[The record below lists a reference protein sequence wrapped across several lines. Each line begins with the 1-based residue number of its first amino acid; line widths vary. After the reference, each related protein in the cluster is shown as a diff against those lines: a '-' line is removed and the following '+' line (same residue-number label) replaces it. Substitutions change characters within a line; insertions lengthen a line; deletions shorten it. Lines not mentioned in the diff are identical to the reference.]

1 MSFNTGGY
9 MAKDWGERWGNVAR
23 EKGSNYL
30 GRSIYTIWD
39 EDGNLKPAEEYKQ
52 MYISDGTRAVK
63 LSEALV
69 NNIKA
74 RLLLGL
80 KVIKVPKQTMYYT
93 AQLKTIEYANTI
105 TLNGH
110 TLRARAVMPFRGT
123 WEFIVVSSSK

>member
-1 MSFNTGGY
+1 
-9 MAKDWGERWGNVAR
+9 MAKDWGERWGSDAKFKHGSSKDDWYPR
-23 EKGSNYL
+23 EDKGV
-30 GRSIYTIWD
+30 
-39 EDGNLKPAEEYKQ
+39 EKP

-63 LSEALV
+63 LSESLV

-80 KVIKVPKQTMYYT
+80 KVIKVPKQTMHYT
-93 AQLKTIEYANTI
+93 AQLKPAEYYHTV